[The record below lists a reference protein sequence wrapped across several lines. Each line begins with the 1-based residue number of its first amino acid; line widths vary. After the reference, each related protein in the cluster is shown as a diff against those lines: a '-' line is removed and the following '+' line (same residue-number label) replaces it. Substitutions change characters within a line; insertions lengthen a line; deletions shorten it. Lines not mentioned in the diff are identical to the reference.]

1 MRICNRP
8 IAACGPFVKKMS
20 RMMSL
25 QPLERPSSFRV
36 EDVLLIALKKI
47 EDISCTKARLYSGFY
62 SGIGLSVLEEDM
74 PDEAINPRLWKKLI
88 SIEAKLNLILEKL
101 IQNSDGF
108 NQAQNRQLSL
118 SEEDI
123 RILTPDFFAVGDF
136 VEIKMLLPVNTPVWI
151 ILYGR
156 VSQARSITSEQ
167 NEIWIQ
173 FSEMADDVKQIIGY
187 YLLNRQREIV
197 RKLRQ
202 QSKTCNP

>member
-1 MRICNRP
+1 MDVHTVEHR
-8 IAACGPFVKKMS
+8 
-20 RMMSL
+20 
-25 QPLERPSSFRV
+25 SSFRV

-47 EDISCTKARLYSGFY
+47 EDISCTKAKIYSGFY

-74 PDEAINPRLWKKLI
+74 PDESINPRLWKKLI
-88 SIEAKLNLILEKL
+88 SMDAKLNLILEKL

-123 RILTPDFFAVGDF
+123 RILTPDVFAAGDF
-136 VEIKMLLPVNTPVWI
+136 IEIKMLLPVNTPVWI

-156 VSQARSITSEQ
+156 VSQAINVTSTQ
-167 NEIWIQ
+167 NDIWIQ
-173 FSEMADDVKQIIGY
+173 FSEMADDVKQVMGY

-197 RKLRQ
+197 RKLRR
-202 QSKTCNP
+202 QSKSSNP

>member
-1 MRICNRP
+1 MDLHT
-8 IAACGPFVKKMS
+8 VEH
-20 RMMSL
+20 
-25 QPLERPSSFRV
+25 QSSFRV

-47 EDISCTKARLYSGFY
+47 EDISCTKAMIYSGFY

-74 PDEAINPRLWKKLI
+74 PDESINPRLWKKLI
-88 SIEAKLNLILEKL
+88 SMDAKLNLILEKL

-123 RILTPDFFAVGDF
+123 RILAPDVFAAGDF
-136 VEIKMLLPVNTPVWI
+136 IEIKMLLPVNTPVWI

-156 VSQARSITSEQ
+156 VSQAINVTPKQ

-173 FSEMADDVKQIIGY
+173 FSEMADDVKQVMGY

-202 QSKTCNP
+202 QSKTSNP

>member
-1 MRICNRP
+1 MDLHT
-8 IAACGPFVKKMS
+8 VEH
-20 RMMSL
+20 
-25 QPLERPSSFRV
+25 QSSFRV

-47 EDISCTKARLYSGFY
+47 EDISCTKAKIYSGFY

-74 PDEAINPRLWKKLI
+74 PDESINPRLWKKLI
-88 SIEAKLNLILEKL
+88 SMDAKLNLILEKL

-123 RILTPDFFAVGDF
+123 RILAPDVFAAGDF
-136 VEIKMLLPVNTPVWI
+136 IEIKMLLPVNTPVWI

-156 VSQARSITSEQ
+156 VSQAINVTSKQ

-173 FSEMADDVKQIIGY
+173 FSEMADDVKQVMGY

-197 RKLRQ
+197 RKLRR
-202 QSKTCNP
+202 QSKTSNP

>member
-1 MRICNRP
+1 MD
-8 IAACGPFVKKMS
+8 
-20 RMMSL
+20 
-25 QPLERPSSFRV
+25 LETVEHQSSFRV

-62 SGIGLSVLEEDM
+62 SGIGLSVLEEDL
-74 PDEAINPRLWKKLI
+74 PDDTINPRLWKKLL
-88 SIEAKLNLILEKL
+88 SIDAKLNLILEKL

-123 RILTPDFFAVGDF
+123 RILAPDVFAIGDF
-136 VEIKMLLPVNTPVWI
+136 IEIKMLLPVNTPIWI

-156 VSQARSITSEQ
+156 VLQARSVTSEQ

-173 FSEMADDVKQIIGY
+173 FSEMADDVKQIMGY

-197 RKLRQ
+197 RKLRH

>member
-1 MRICNRP
+1 
-8 IAACGPFVKKMS
+8 
-20 RMMSL
+20 MSL

-123 RILTPDFFAVGDF
+123 RIVTPDVFAVGDF

-156 VSQARSITSEQ
+156 VSQARGITSEQ

>member
-1 MRICNRP
+1 MDIHTVEHR
-8 IAACGPFVKKMS
+8 
-20 RMMSL
+20 
-25 QPLERPSSFRV
+25 SSFRV

-62 SGIGLSVLEEDM
+62 SGIGISVLEEDM
-74 PDEAINPRLWKKLI
+74 PDETINPRLWKKLI
-88 SIEAKLNLILEKL
+88 SIDAKLNLILEKL
-101 IQNSDGF
+101 IQSSDGF

-123 RILTPDFFAVGDF
+123 RILTPDVFAVDDF
-136 VEIKMLLPVNTPVWI
+136 IEIKMLLPVNTPVWI
-151 ILYGR
+151 ILYGSI
-156 VSQARSITSEQ
+156 SQFRSNTPEQ

-173 FSEMADDVKQIIGY
+173 YSEMADDVKQIMGY

-202 QSKTCNP
+202 QSKTGTP

>member
-1 MRICNRP
+1 
-8 IAACGPFVKKMS
+8 MS
-20 RMMSL
+20 I
-25 QPLERPSSFRV
+25 QTVEHPSPVRV
-36 EDVLLIALKKI
+36 EDVLLIDLKKI

-74 PDEAINPRLWKKLI
+74 PDESINPRLWKKLI
-88 SIEAKLNLILEKL
+88 SIDAKLNLILEKL

-108 NQAQNRQLSL
+108 NLAQNRQLSL

-123 RILTPDFFAVGDF
+123 RVLTPDVFAVGDF
-136 VEIKMLLPVNTPVWI
+136 IEIKMLLPVNTPVWI

-156 VSQARSITSEQ
+156 VLQAGSITPEK

-173 FSEMADDVKQIIGY
+173 FSEMADDVKQIMGY

-202 QSKTCNP
+202 QPKTCNP